1 MALKPITLRLDEEEY
16 EKLKEHLS
24 AFGDP
29 DISVAYILRA
39 YIRDLNR
46 VLPYLLKSEWDLK
59 NYFGLIGL
67 WLKQSVTMSTAEMFS
82 KMVVNPWSYWQS
94 AGVGGERRTERGEET
109 DKKEHGGPSFKQG
122 DATDE

>member
-16 EKLKEHLS
+16 ENLKEHLS

-67 WLKQSVTMSTAEMFS
+67 WLKQSVSMSTAEMFS
-82 KMVVNPWSYWQS
+82 KMVVNPWSYWRS
-94 AGVGGERRTERGEET
+94 AGAQGEHRAERGEDT
-109 DKKEHGGPSFKQG
+109 DKKEQRHPSSKQG